1 MNDIILPLCICV
13 VLPIAVVLITS
24 LTKINADNK
33 RSQVIIKAIEAN
45 KDIDADKL
53 VESLKNSQKT
63 PREILN
69 RRLQRGT
76 MYSIIGVMLLIVGG
90 INGAI
95 GASIDDDGVAIPL
108 IAGGIAIAIG
118 VSNLITY
125 RVSRKQPVED

>member
-33 RSQVIIKAIEAN
+33 RSQVIIKAIDAN

-53 VESLKNSQKT
+53 AESLKNTQKT

-95 GASIDDDGVAIPL
+95 GSSIDDDGVAIPL

-118 VSNLITY
+118 LSNLITY
-125 RVSRKQPVED
+125 RVSSKQPVED